1 VAVSSVKFATPAFEA
16 RLEPSSGLE
25 EHAALVTERP
35 VALHS
40 KEVSAEEKP
49 VKYPNLDKK
58 KEFRV
63 NAGNLNENY
72 SGHYGKLKKLC
83 DEIIGDP
90 DKWEADTKTVT
101 HNGVTV
107 TFFRRSSIGCGLTAA
122 AREEDR
128 VQVEKLLALK
138 KSYTGLNKET
148 EFPVNGTSLS
158 KNYSAGNTTFKKL
171 CDEVIGDPEIWEAD
185 TKEVTHNGVAV
196 TFFRRGHSG
205 HPTAAAR
212 VEDRVQVEKLLDLKK
227 SYPILNKETE
237 FAVNGRNLSKN
248 YSGGNK
254 LKEHC
259 DDVIGDPET
268 WEAETKEVTHN
279 GVAVTFYRRLNG
291 VHPTAAAREEDRTK
305 VEKLLALKRTYPNL
319 NKETEFAV
327 NGGSLSEKYS
337 GDEKNKKLVDEVI
350 GDPDAWGAE
359 TKEVTHNGVTVTFF
373 RRLNGVHSTAAA
385 REEDRVKVEEL
396 LALKKPYPN
405 LDKETEFAVNGEG
418 LSEQY
423 FGDYQKL
430 KKLCDDVIGDPEN
443 WEADTKE
450 VTHNG
455 VIVTFLRRF
464 NGKSTAAARE
474 EDRVKVEELLALK
487 KSYTRLNKE
496 TEFAVN
502 GCSLSENYSGGN
514 RTFKKLCD
522 AVIGDPET
530 WEAETKEVTH
540 NGVTVTFYRRLSGS
554 NSTAAAREEDWAK
567 VEKLLDLKDKITKAD
582 LTEEEIIKAARI
594 YYEEHGKLP
603 SSHSPELVPGM
614 PNETWSVIA
623 QACAGGYRGLE
634 EDRTLTK
641 ILKPLRDS
649 LGSSLTRRK
658 LPKIF
663 QNARLV
669 KKLRT
674 KNSNSK
680 EIRSSLSLNKS
691 RSVTFLKGEALEQV
705 VGLLLL
711 SRFPDQQV
719 VPQYCLKVDPKQ
731 AYYGMRADYKVGD
744 DIYEVKWG
752 HATDNINETAEKHKK
767 ALGLKQANY
776 RMILLNPNHEV
787 KHDYALFH
795 NLNRGLGVSNQL
807 DQLVCDI
814 QELTQANNSEV
825 LEKLRDYFYGLVMKA
840 NSLKNDERKNFL
852 VKELDG
858 LLASE
863 DKLEYAKKHSYA
875 LYSPL
880 EAYFNHEGNLYRGL
894 ITPKALIEESPENY
908 GLNYSLDDITFED
921 FRDLDL
927 AVKLEMSSEYG
938 PLRIEDL
945 LEEDRKYYDKAIFTL
960 PDGLTVSYHK
970 ELEPGLPI
978 KNPEEI
984 SDILKYSEGD
994 YEFAEEF
1001 MASFKRDN

>member
-1 VAVSSVKFATPAFEA
+1 MAVSSVKFATPAFEA

-327 NGGSLSEKYS
+327 NGGSLSEKYFNKR
-337 GDEKNKKLVDEVI
+337 ELKKLCDGII
-350 GDPDAWGAE
+350 GDLKCWEAD
-359 TKEVTHNGVTVTFF
+359 TKIVTHNGVTVTFF
-373 RRLNGVHSTAAA
+373 
-385 REEDRVKVEEL
+385 
-396 LALKKPYPN
+396 
-405 LDKETEFAVNGEG
+405 
-418 LSEQY
+418 
-423 FGDYQKL
+423 
-430 KKLCDDVIGDPEN
+430 
-443 WEADTKE
+443 
-450 VTHNG
+450 
-455 VIVTFLRRF
+455 
-464 NGKSTAAARE
+464 
-474 EDRVKVEELLALK
+474 
-487 KSYTRLNKE
+487 
-496 TEFAVN
+496 
-502 GCSLSENYSGGN
+502 
-514 RTFKKLCD
+514 
-522 AVIGDPET
+522 
-530 WEAETKEVTH
+530 
-540 NGVTVTFYRRLSGS
+540 RRLSGS

-938 PLRIEDL
+938 PFRIEDL